1 MFVHDVM
8 AAIATA
14 PCSIA
19 EGRLRGVAGREIAGA
34 SLAGK
39 DSWLASS
46 TSSSRCRSG
55 GPFSQHLGQHAL
67 ETTPGAGQRDAV
79 LRATRA
85 GQRRFHRRQ
94 IEPDQVGVAQRGLRV
109 MPQALLLGVALHRVD
124 EFGVA
129 AGEAQVVQGDL
140 VDREDRAG
148 RAELRAHIRQRRPIG
163 EWNRSDRRAG
173 ELHEAADDAVSA
185 QHLRDRQHQIG
196 RRDARPQFTHQLQ
209 ADDRRDQSRHRQ
221 AEHRR
226 LRLDPADTPAQ
237 HAQPVDHRGVRVGP
251 DQGVGERPAVP

>member
-19 EGRLRGVAGREIAGA
+19 AGRRRGVAGREIAGA

-46 TSSSRCRSG
+46 TSSPLSAGR
-55 GPFSQHLGQHAL
+55 PLSQHLGQHAL
-67 ETTPGAGQRDAV
+67 ETTPGAGQRNAV
-79 LRATRA
+79 LRTTRA
-85 GQRRFHRRQ
+85 GQRRFHRGQ
-94 IEPDQVGVAQRGLRV
+94 IEPDQFGVAQRGLRV
-109 MPQALLLGVALHRVD
+109 VPQALLLGVALHSVD

-129 AGEAQVVQGDL
+129 ARKAQVVQGDL

-148 RAELRAHIRQRRPIG
+148 GAELGAHVRQRRPIG
-163 EWNRSDRRAG
+163 EGNRSDRRAG
-173 ELHEAADDAVSA
+173 ELHEAPDDAVSA
-185 QHLRDRQHQIG
+185 QHLRDRQHQIR
-196 RRDARPQFTHQLQ
+196 RRDAWPQLAQELQ
-209 ADDRRDQSRHRQ
+209 PDDRRDQGRHRQ

-226 LRLDPADTPAQ
+226 LRLDPPDTPAQ
-237 HAQPVDHRGVRVGP
+237 HAQPVDHRRVRVRP
-251 DQGVGERPAVP
+251 DQSVGERPVVP